1 MTREPRN
8 QTCHSHDASDTEV
21 AISPRPVLRPVRN
34 AAPGPGSAVVVKTRC
49 EAEEVLRQPE
59 IYSSAGRLL
68 PGGLRPVPPIELDPP
83 AHAAWRAVL
92 DPLFAPSRAGQ
103 LASTISRLA
112 RELIDEFANEQE
124 IDFAAR
130 FSIPLPAQT
139 LMTLFG
145 LPLEDLP
152 WFLDLK
158 DGVIRPNR
166 VLGKPSDDPEVIAYQ
181 ATMTAE
187 AYGYFGEA
195 LDSRE
200 ADSRGDLLSA
210 FLDLEIDGAPV
221 DRDSLLDL
229 CFGLLVEGI
238 EPMSAALDCAFLC
251 LAENP
256 EYRKEVV
263 ATPRRAIEELLRWA
277 TPVTFVTRTAAAD
290 TVLGGCPVSAGQRV
304 RVLLSE
310 ANVDP
315 VAGLDASVLRWN
327 RTVNTHLAFG
337 TGIHRCLGSHLAR
350 IQLAIALREWHSR
363 IPHYSVARPDELAF
377 TPGVRTV
384 DRFPMWLGKQL

>member
-1 MTREPRN
+1 MTQKPRTH
-8 QTCHSHDASDTEV
+8 TCHSNDASDTEV
-21 AISPRPVLRPVRN
+21 SISPRPAFRPVHN
-34 AAPGPGSAVVVKTRC
+34 AALGRGSAVVVNTRC

-59 IYSSAGRLL
+59 IYSSIGRLL
-68 PGGLRPVPPIELDPP
+68 PGGPRPVPPIELDPP

-103 LASTISRLA
+103 LANIVTGLA
-112 RELIDEFANEQE
+112 RELINDFANEPE

-130 FSIPLPAQT
+130 FSIPFPAQA

-152 WFLDLK
+152 WILDLK
-158 DGVIRPNR
+158 DGVLHPNR
-166 VLGKPSDDPEVIAYQ
+166 VLRKPSDDPEVIAYQ

-200 ADSRGDLLSA
+200 ADSTGDLLSTLVD
-210 FLDLEIDGAPV
+210 LDIDGEPV

-256 EYRKEVV
+256 EYRKEVM
-263 ATPRRAIEELLRWA
+263 ASPRRAIEELLRWA
-277 TPVTFVTRTAAAD
+277 TPVRFVTRTAATN

-304 RVLLSE
+304 RVLLGA
-310 ANVDP
+310 ANMDP

-327 RTVNTHLAFG
+327 RKVNTHLAFG

-350 IQLAIALREWHSR
+350 LQLGIALREWHSR
-363 IPHYSVARPDELAF
+363 IPHYSVVRPNELAF

-384 DRFPMWLGKQL
+384 DRFPMRLGRQ